1 LGDAMIKNA
10 FFITLC
16 IILSLIS
23 RNAHAVYFTIQLKNG
38 NKIKTGKYWEEG
50 QNIRFFIQG
59 GYVELPNKII
69 KHIARSD
76 GILDS
81 GGLYY
86 PPQSLSEFS
95 EGEQLKE
102 TAFPSEDEQKA
113 DMINDI
119 EDRISVTETNI
130 ENLNKNKKTYLS
142 RREKYIIEK
151 DKLYEKIEK
160 LNKDSYITSKDLKE
174 RIGLQ
179 ESKIADAE
187 QKIKEIDTEIKRTE
201 DMLASQKR
209 MKKRLE
215 TELARLNR

>member
-1 LGDAMIKNA
+1 MIKNT
-10 FFITLC
+10 FSIITLC

-76 GILDS
+76 GTLDS
-81 GGLYY
+81 QRLYY
-86 PPQSLSEFS
+86 PPESLPEFS
-95 EGEQLKE
+95 VGEQLKE
-102 TAFPSEDEQKA
+102 TAFPSDDEQKA

-130 ENLNKNKKTYLS
+130 ENLNKNKNTYS
-142 RREKYIIEK
+142 NRREKYIIEK